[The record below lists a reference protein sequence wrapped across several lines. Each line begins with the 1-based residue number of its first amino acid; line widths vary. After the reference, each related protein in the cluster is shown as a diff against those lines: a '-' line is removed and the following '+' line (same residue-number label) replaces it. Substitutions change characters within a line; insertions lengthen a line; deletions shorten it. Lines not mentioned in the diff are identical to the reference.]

1 MKPDPFRLFYA
12 LRHSPK
18 NGGYTKAISKKTGK
32 ENLLKTLLVRVYTL
46 ELGTTLVRTG
56 YEPGRSG
63 GRRGTYGKK
72 Y

>member
-1 MKPDPFRLFYA
+1 MPFDIQ
-12 LRHSPK
+12 

-63 GRRGTYGKK
+63 GRRGARGKK